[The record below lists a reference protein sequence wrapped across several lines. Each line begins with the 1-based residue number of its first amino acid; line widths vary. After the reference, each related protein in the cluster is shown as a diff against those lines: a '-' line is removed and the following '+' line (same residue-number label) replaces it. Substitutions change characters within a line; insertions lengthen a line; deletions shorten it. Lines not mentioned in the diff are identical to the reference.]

1 MGERLESL
9 AAFPFM
15 NRGEVRDFHNA
26 LADGIYIIADY
37 GRGFPGNPGIE
48 YGILLIF
55 KGNNSNETYTLQ
67 QAFNIYSPKI
77 SYWRCFS
84 TETGEGVEW
93 NTF

>member
-1 MGERLESL
+1 
-9 AAFPFM
+9 M
-15 NRGEVRDFHNA
+15 NRGEVRDFHNT

-37 GRGFPGNPGIE
+37 GCKFPGNPGIE